1 MLTLQ
6 LSDRELAN
14 HVRRFGLKPRGDER
28 AALRKMLRQAAAE
41 MGSAALVIDERAAK
55 LDGRTAEILA
65 KQADKLRRHAAGVT
79 RELDAME

>member
-6 LSDRELAN
+6 LSDRELAD
-14 HVRRFGLKPRGDER
+14 HVRRFGPKPHDAER

-41 MGSAALVIDERAAK
+41 MGSAALVIDERAVK